1 MHPELLN
8 NSLFLRYYSQWQ
20 KDPDSVVFASVADY
34 FLRYDQIDNA
44 HKVCKAGLE
53 KHPNFTVGHVVMAK
67 IHIARGNF
75 EEADEE
81 LRTAL
86 NIAPGNG
93 KAHEILA
100 NLEAARRGEA
110 PQIHTGERKVS
121 VPGESSM
128 PAEWQT
134 VTMAKIFAGQG
145 HVERAREIYH
155 AILARDPQNEEA
167 SRGLAAIG

>member
-20 KDPDSVVFASVADY
+20 KDPGSVVFASVADL

-44 HKVCKAGLE
+44 YKVCKAGLE
-53 KHPNFTVGHVVMAK
+53 KHPGLTVGHVVMAK

-75 EEADEE
+75 EEAEE
-81 LRTAL
+81 EIRTAL
-86 NIAPGNG
+86 NIAPANS
-93 KAHEILA
+93 KAHEIMA
-100 NLEAARRGEA
+100 DIEAARRGDA
-110 PQIHTGERKVS
+110 PRIHTGERKVS
-121 VPGESSM
+121 VTGESSM

-134 VTMAKIFAGQG
+134 VTMAKIFADQG
-145 HVERAREIYH
+145 HTGRAREIYH

-167 SRGLAAIG
+167 GRGLAAIG